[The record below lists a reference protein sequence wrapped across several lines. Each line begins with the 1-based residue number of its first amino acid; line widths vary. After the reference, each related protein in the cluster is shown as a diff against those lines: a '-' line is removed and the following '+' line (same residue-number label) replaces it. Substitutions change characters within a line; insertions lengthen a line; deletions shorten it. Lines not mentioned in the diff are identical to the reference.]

1 MAQTSVSFALS
12 WTQRTPRNHIY
23 GAVVYSYL
31 SLVVTVPTRR
41 GMARLSWPRL
51 LVPCR
56 DGLPA
61 HSIAICARF
70 ESFKNAETEMGA
82 ITTACYNSLPVC
94 FGLFLPLI
102 SPESCMN
109 VARFLSANCGVVDS
123 LQKSS
128 FMHCYELCAVQEN
141 PTVCTVK
148 SRQFLMHFCAFARRF
163 CAVYNELVLNRCIR
177 NFNVKL

>member
-1 MAQTSVSFALS
+1 MVYPPIPLLSVL
-12 WTQRTPRNHIY
+12 
-23 GAVVYSYL
+23 
-31 SLVVTVPTRR
+31 
-41 GMARLSWPRL
+41 
-51 LVPCR
+51 
-56 DGLPA
+56 GLKVLKMP
-61 HSIAICARF
+61 
-70 ESFKNAETEMGA
+70 KLKTGA

-94 FGLFLPLI
+94 FGLFLPVI

>member
-51 LVPCR
+51 LVTCR

-70 ESFKNAETEMGA
+70 ESFKNAETENG
-82 ITTACYNSLPVC
+82 CYNDSVLQLTSSVFWLIFATDITRKLHECCPFFVSKLRC
-94 FGLFLPLI
+94 CRLVTEVVIYPLLRVVHHL
-102 SPESCMN
+102 STVTSC
-109 VARFLSANCGVVDS
+109 VPCRKIL
-123 LQKSS
+123 
-128 FMHCYELCAVQEN
+128 LCVQ
-141 PTVCTVK
+141 
-148 SRQFLMHFCAFARRF
+148 
-163 CAVYNELVLNRCIR
+163 LNRGNFWCIR
-177 NFNVKL
+177 TTFLCGL

>member
-109 VARFLSANCGVVDS
+109 VARFFVSKLRCCRLVTEVFIYALLRVVCRAG
-123 LQKSS
+123 KSY
-128 FMHCYELCAVQEN
+128 C
-141 PTVCTVK
+141 
-148 SRQFLMHFCAFARRF
+148 
-163 CAVYNELVLNRCIR
+163 VYS
-177 NFNVKL
+177 